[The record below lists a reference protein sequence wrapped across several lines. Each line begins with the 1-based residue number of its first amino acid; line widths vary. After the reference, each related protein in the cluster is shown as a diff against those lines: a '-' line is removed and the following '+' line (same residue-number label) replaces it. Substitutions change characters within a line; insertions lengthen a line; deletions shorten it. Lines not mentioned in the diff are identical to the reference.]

1 MALHLLDHPLG
12 RHYVTR
18 LRDETTRPEAFRVY
32 CHRLTG
38 LLLAEA
44 TRELPTRRVRV
55 HTPLEETEGEELS
68 TDVVAVAVLR
78 AGLGMLEAF
87 TRQLPDVSIGYI
99 GLERDEET
107 AEARS
112 YYCKLPPVENR
123 PVFVVD
129 PMLAT
134 GGSAVRAV
142 ERVRGA
148 GATAIRFLCIVAA
161 PEGVAAFEEAFPDIP
176 VHAAALDRELDPR
189 KFIRPGLG
197 DFGDRLYGTQ
207 ISDACINS

>member
-32 CHRLTG
+32 SHRLTG
-38 LLLAEA
+38 LLLTEA

-55 HTPLEETEGEELS
+55 RTPLEETEGEELS

-99 GLERDEET
+99 GLERDETT
-107 AEARS
+107 AEAHS
-112 YYCKLPPVENR
+112 YYCKLPPVEDR

-142 ERVRGA
+142 RRVREA
-148 GATAIRFLCIVAA
+148 GAAMIRFLCIVAA
-161 PEGVAAFEEAFPDIP
+161 PEGAERLGAAFPDVP
-176 VHAAALDRELDPR
+176 VYAAALDRELDPR
-189 KFIRPGLG
+189 KFICPGLG
-197 DFGDRLYGTQ
+197 DFGDRLYGTR
-207 ISDACINS
+207 INQSGL